1 MTVKPPDNST
11 ILVAT
16 NGRDQIISIPYPKR
30 PFANYLLGIFVLCWL
45 GGWAF
50 GEITAAYQLVTRPF
64 GGPTA
69 FVAFWLCAWTVGGI
83 FAMLMVRRI
92 FRRSVPEVIR
102 LDAAGVSHDPGLP
115 PFKMPSYGAS
125 AWTQL
130 FSKRTERRFDRMQL
144 KSLRLRDGDTH
155 NRLTVDAG
163 AQRVEIGSAATD
175 VEREWLFKLLSD
187 RYPTTVPQ

>member
-30 PFANYLLGIFVLCWL
+30 PFANYLIGIFVLCWL

-50 GEITAAYQLVTRPF
+50 GEITAAYQLATRPF

-92 FRRSVPEVIR
+92 FRRPVPEVIR

-115 PFKMPSYGAS
+115 PFKMPSYGTS

-187 RYPTTVPQ
+187 RYSPTVPQ